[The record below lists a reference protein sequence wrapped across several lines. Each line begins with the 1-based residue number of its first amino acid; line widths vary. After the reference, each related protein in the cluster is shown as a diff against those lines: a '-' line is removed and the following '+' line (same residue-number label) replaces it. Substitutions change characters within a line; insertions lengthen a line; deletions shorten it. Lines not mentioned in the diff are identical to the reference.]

1 MINKSKSHNF
11 DSDPASNNKSA
22 FIKAKSS
29 IEIPKSSFSI
39 NDLNVEP
46 LKTGV
51 GEVVSISCTVKNDGD
66 IIGEYNAE
74 LKIDDEIVEQQTIII
89 FGGKKQVIRFNHAFS
104 ELKKYSIQI
113 GDLKN
118 SVSVFAKKEAST
130 PSIPKRSVPVQN
142 KIELSDLKIEPPRM
156 EAGETAIVSCLLMN
170 NGQIDQQYKAELKID
185 NQVVGMQNI
194 FLIPK
199 QQQRVVFSGPIEDP
213 GEHSIAIGYLKGKL
227 VVTG

>member
-11 DSDPASNNKSA
+11 DSDRASNKKSVLT
-22 FIKAKSS
+22 KAKSS

-51 GEVVSISCTVKNDGD
+51 GEVVSISCTVKNNSD

-74 LKIDDEIVEQQTIII
+74 LKIDDEIVEHQTIII
-89 FGGKKQVIRFNHAFS
+89 FGGKKQVISFNHTFS
-104 ELKKYSIQI
+104 EPKKYSIQI

-118 SVSVFAKKEAST
+118 TVSAFAKKESPDPST
-130 PSIPKRSVPVQN
+130 PKRSIPVQN
-142 KIELSDLKIEPPRM
+142 KIELSDLKIESHII
-156 EAGETAIVSCLLMN
+156 EAGETAIVSCLLIN

-199 QQQRVVFSGPIEDP
+199 QQQRVVFSGSIEDP